1 MQNKFEFI
9 PRRDFAIAL
18 DMEFGKI
25 YTCNLST
32 DAFVIKENFYLC
44 LLSLF
49 LSENSNDFILTG
61 FYRSL
66 YHGQSLLNRYCA

>member
-9 PRRDFAIAL
+9 PRRDFALAA

-25 YTCNLST
+25 DTRNLST

-44 LLSLF
+44 LLSRSSLKIAMISY
-49 LSENSNDFILTG
+49 LLVFIVPSIMG
-61 FYRSL
+61 
-66 YHGQSLLNRYCA
+66 NPC